1 VPRPL
6 APEPAGGGAVLPRV
20 EPHLQGAVV
29 DVWVQPRA
37 KRPGVV
43 GVRQGALHL
52 KVAAPPEDGRAN
64 DEVCRLLAEAL
75 GVRARDVRIVGG
87 ARSRAKRAL
96 VAGMDAGRAARAL
109 AALAAAAAG
118 RGTPGAG

>member
-1 VPRPL
+1 AATEAWRGND
-6 APEPAGGGAVLPRV
+6 GGGR
-20 EPHLQGAVV
+20 
-29 DVWVQPRA
+29 
-37 KRPGVV
+37 
-43 GVRQGALHL
+43 
-52 KVAAPPEDGRAN
+52 
-64 DEVCRLLAEAL
+64 
-75 GVRARDVRIVGG
+75 VRAGRLGGRGRDVRIVGG